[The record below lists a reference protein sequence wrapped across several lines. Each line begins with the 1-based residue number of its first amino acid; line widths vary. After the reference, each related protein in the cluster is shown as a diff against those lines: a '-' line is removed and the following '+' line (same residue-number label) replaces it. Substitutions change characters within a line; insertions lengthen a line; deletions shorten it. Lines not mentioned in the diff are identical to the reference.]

1 MKLNIQVDIDKFDD
15 MADMDLE
22 TLIINSAA
30 QQLIKEVMNN
40 RYDHYGKTFK
50 DLLEDKVKLLLI
62 ELMGDDFKKEV
73 KEKVSENLTNRF
85 VKSMQYKELKDRFG
99 IDSDAII
106 KSGLKDLVADMVSTE
121 LKKRFK

>member
-1 MKLNIQVDIDKFDD
+1 MKLNIQVDINKFDD

-85 VKSMQYKELKDRFG
+85 VKSMQYKELKDKFG

-121 LKKRFK
+121 LKNRFK